1 MARVL
6 IIDDDAD
13 VQNLLRLTFQD
24 KRGDEVLSA
33 EAAAPGLTQ
42 AASQQPALIW
52 VSLHLT
58 GDVLTL
64 LQDLYRMTT
73 VPIVAYGVCPSH
85 AEAQLMT
92 LKPRVIYLPPPLPV
106 AELLAVRDQS
116 VTAAQD

>member
-13 VQNLLRLTFQD
+13 IQNLLRLTFQD
-24 KRGDEVLSA
+24 KRGDEVVSA

-42 AASQQPALIW
+42 VASQQPALIW

-58 GDVLTL
+58 DDVLTL
-64 LQDLYRMTT
+64 LQELCRVTT
-73 VPIVAYGVCPSH
+73 APIVAYGVCP
-85 AEAQLMT
+85 AQVETQLMA

-116 VTAAQD
+116 MTTA